1 MKIFYALI
9 ILLLFQNC
17 SFDNKTGIWKNENEP
32 SAKEKNIFSEFKNL
46 SSSNEVFNE
55 IIVLRKNY
63 KFKIPNKITN
73 LNWRDVF
80 YDKTN
85 NIKNF
90 TYNELNQLA
99 FKTKK
104 LSKYNI
110 NNLILFENNNVI
122 FSDQKGNIN
131 IFSSSENKAI
141 IKFNFYKKKYKNINK
156 SLNLIVENNIIYVSD
171 NIGYLYAYDYSK
183 NKILWA
189 QNYKIPFGSNIKI
202 FKNKLIAAN
211 QNNILYF
218 FNKFDG
224 QLLKFIP
231 TEDTKIKN
239 EFINNISLNEK
250 NTYFLNTYGS
260 LYAINNETLKI
271 IWYLNLNPS
280 LDITPSNLFR
290 GTQLVNYGNT
300 VSVST
305 NQFTYVLESNTG
317 AIIYKKNFISSI
329 KPILLSDYLFTVTKN
344 NLLVAM
350 DLKDGSVIYS
360 YNINRKI
367 AELLKIKKKNISIKD
382 VAILNGKIFIFLHNS
397 YVLKFNINGSLE
409 DAYKLPTK
417 IGTHPIFV
425 EKSILYLSSK
435 NKLSIID

>member
-1 MKIFYALI
+1 M
-9 ILLLFQNC
+9 
-17 SFDNKTGIWKNENEP
+17 
-32 SAKEKNIFSEFKNL
+32 
-46 SSSNEVFNE
+46 
-55 IIVLRKNY
+55 
-63 KFKIPNKITN
+63 
-73 LNWRDVF
+73 F

-90 TYNELNQLA
+90 TYNELNQLT

-110 NNLILFENNNVI
+110 NNLLLFENNNVI

-131 IFSSSENKAI
+131 IFSSTENKTI

-171 NIGYLYAYDYSK
+171 NIGYLYAYDYIK

-189 QNYKIPFGSNIKI
+189 QNYKIPFESNLKI

-290 GTQLVNYGNT
+290 GTQLVNFGNT

-305 NQFTYVLESNTG
+305 NQFTYVLESNSG
-317 AIIYKKNFISSI
+317 AIIHKKNFISSI
-329 KPILLSDYLFTVTKN
+329 KPILLSDYLFTVTN
-344 NLLVAM
+344 NNFLVAM

-360 YNINRKI
+360 YNIDQKI
-367 AELLKIKKKNISIKD
+367 AELLKIKKKNISIKH
-382 VAILNGKIFIFLHNS
+382 VAILNGKIFIFLQNS
-397 YVLKFNINGSLE
+397 YVLKSNINGSLE

-425 EKSILYLSSK
+425 KKSILYLSSK